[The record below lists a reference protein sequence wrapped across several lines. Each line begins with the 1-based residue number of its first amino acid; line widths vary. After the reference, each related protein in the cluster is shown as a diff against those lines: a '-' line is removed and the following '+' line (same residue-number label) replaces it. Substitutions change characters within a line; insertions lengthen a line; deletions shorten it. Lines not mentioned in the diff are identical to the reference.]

1 MSTEVITTSNP
12 NLSTASYSD
21 LYEAYQTFSMVCQGT
36 APEFDRDAGTSDL
49 ESVGLYQTVDA
60 ICEGLIEGLCD
71 KHGNTIYFHEN
82 RSNNEGVFQGIYLND
97 VPIKNTESLTINF
110 PRVFAEVQLGSE
122 VQKPLTHFD
131 EMPLLSFTNSVQTL
145 NVGARLAGV
154 NNDEYNFTKNIVFK
168 IPVADGSS
176 SDSVTANQGEYT
188 NLTANQGRRLNAN
201 RLNCVV
207 DARDESSVGKLQSA
221 EKAQVAPFTHV
232 ITNKAVT
239 AVNVDMGVN
248 GLAYEGEYANAVNF
262 VIKTGYVGDNFLISE
277 GGSLRYLYCAI
288 AGRCSTPYF
297 RTYFVTLPPPLPEKD
312 RFIKIFRTD
321 SELLPKDFLQRKD
334 LVVDKIGEIV
344 EVPLS
349 YPNTMIA
356 GMVFDARTFQSP
368 PKRSFDCKMLK
379 VNVPDNYNTEA
390 KTYDGNWTGQF
401 STVKKWT
408 NNPAWILYD
417 LMKKTRYGVGKFGMK
432 QFLIDKW
439 NLYKVSKYCDELVPT
454 GYSGK
459 FPLSDFTITNST
471 TVTID
476 DSSTNLGEEVF
487 RDRFPNGAI
496 VSLFDTVDSS
506 DNLLDKAYR
515 RLIID
520 GSYANNTYTFTM
532 VKIFSVE
539 QVFSKYPSLR
549 TLFNSL
555 VNYQDEDTTT
565 DQGADVDQGKV
576 NHNFNSP
583 AFFLINI
590 LINYQAN
597 TYTEAQ
603 DFIAEYVTSGGQPLD
618 PEVAGG
624 KLGVDFQGQL
634 PLLEPRFAC
643 NVYLDREQNA
653 LNTINDLTSVF
664 RGMIYWSSGSIFVA
678 NDEKKDAVMLFNNS
692 NVVDGS
698 FVYSGSADSARHTVV
713 TVRYND
719 ETDSYKPKVEYA
731 ENSAGLR
738 EYGYKQKDIVAI
750 GVTSRGQA
758 HRLAKWMLSTNQ
770 TETDTV
776 QFSTGQEG
784 SYLRPGDVIKI
795 QDKLKSVKRYGG
807 RIVAVDYAARKVTL
821 DEGIQEDI
829 VGQKITFIVPRQNK
843 TVKQLNE
850 DARLK
855 INVQDE
861 TGLTDDEIDSRR
873 EPQIKEFTVSAV
885 SETNV
890 VTISET
896 SDQDF
901 NLIKSGYLWSA
912 QNLSTDYEI
921 KEVEYRVLSVT
932 EKSSNEYM
940 VTGLMY
946 NRTKFDNIDR
956 SKSIENTQ
964 QSVSQI
970 VNVPS
975 LPEPLVETNNS
986 IEVSFRAFNPETDVP
1001 PYFDGKFPL
1010 RNQRPLQK
1018 SYRQQYVNINFE
1030 ALAAD
1035 NSVNASNTGGYI
1047 LQVTKS
1053 NGDILRVTLDGW
1065 DNQNA
1070 NIFLGELISGS
1081 SAPTEGTNTIDVK
1094 IFRYDPDKRLEG
1106 TIGLTN

>member
-1 MSTEVITTSNP
+1 MIGDLVTTSNP

-21 LYEAYQTFSMVCQGT
+21 SYEDLQSFSYVC
-36 APEFDRDAGTSDL
+36 AGTDQGVLGKFDGVVL
-49 ESVGLYQTVDA
+49 ESVGLYQSVDLV
-60 ICEGLIEGLCD
+60 CEGLTEGLCD
-71 KHGNTIYFHEN
+71 KYGNTVYFHQKT
-82 RSNNEGVFQGIYLND
+82 SNNEDVFQGIYLND
-97 VPIKNTESLTINF
+97 VPVKNTDSLTINF

-122 VQKPLTHFD
+122 IQKPLVNFD
-131 EMPLLSFTNSVQTL
+131 NAPYLSFTNSVQAINTQAKLVGLTKNEFENSTKSLKVTL
-145 NVGARLAGV
+145 TNTELATSSTENVEAKKHLTTNV
-154 NNDEYNFTKNIVFK
+154 NNFLYDIRGEEISK
-168 IPVADGSS
+168 I
-176 SDSVTANQGEYT
+176 
-188 NLTANQGRRLNAN
+188 R
-201 RLNCVV
+201 
-207 DARDESSVGKLQSA
+207 SA
-221 EKAQVAPFTHV
+221 ESAQVAPFTHT
-232 ITNKAVT
+232 ITNKSVT
-239 AVNVDMGVN
+239 ALNIEMSTN
-248 GLAYEGEYANAVNF
+248 GLSYKGSYPNAVNF
-262 VIKTGYVGDNFLISE
+262 VIKTGYVGDNFLISQ
-277 GGSLRYLYCAI
+277 GGSIRYLYCGI
-288 AGRCSTPYF
+288 AGICSGPYF
-297 RTYFVTLPPPLPEKD
+297 RSYFINLPPPLIEKD
-312 RFIKIFRTD
+312 RFVKIFRTD
-321 SELLPKDFLQRKD
+321 AELDADNVFQRKD
-334 LVVDKIGEIV
+334 LMVSSIGEIV

-349 YPNTMIA
+349 YPSSMIV
-356 GMVFDARTFQSP
+356 GMVFDARTFSSP

-379 VNVPDNYNTEA
+379 INVPINYNPDA
-390 KTYDGNWTGQF
+390 KTYDGNWTGEF

-417 LMKKTRYGVGKFGMK
+417 LMTNTRYGVGKFGMK
-432 QFLIDKW
+432 HFFIDKW
-439 NLYKVSKYCDELVPT
+439 NLYKIGKYCDELVPT

-459 FPLSDFTITNST
+459 FPLSDFTITSLDT
-471 TVTID
+471 EVVID
-476 DSSTNLGEEVF
+476 DSSTNLGEEAL
-487 RDRFPNGAI
+487 RDRFPDGTIA
-496 VSLFDTVDSS
+496 SLFDTVDSGGT
-506 DNLLDKAYR
+506 LVDKAYR
-515 RLIID
+515 RLII
-520 GSYANNTYTFTM
+520 GGKYENNSYKFKLVAL
-532 VKIFSVE
+532 FSIE
-539 QVFSKYPSLR
+539 QIFSKYPELR
-549 TLFNSL
+549 TSFNAQINFQNQDVSTDKG
-555 VNYQDEDTTT
+555 VNQD
-565 DQGADVDQGKV
+565 QSQI

-583 AFFLINI
+583 AYYLLSI
-590 LINYQAN
+590 LINPAPKEGAKKLFY
-597 TYTEAQ
+597 
-603 DFIAEYVTSGGQPLD
+603 DEYVTSGGQPLD
-618 PEVAGG
+618 AEVVGG
-624 KLGVDFQGQL
+624 KVGVDFQGQL

-653 LNTINDLTSVF
+653 LNAINDLSAIF
-664 RGMIYWSSGSIFVA
+664 RGMVYWSSGNIFIA
-678 NDEKKDAVMLFNNS
+678 NDEKRDAVMLFTNS
-692 NVVDGS
+692 NVVDGV

-719 ETDSYKPKVEYA
+719 ETDSYKPKVEYV

-821 DEGIQEDI
+821 DQGIQEDI
-829 VGQKITFIVPRQNK
+829 VGQKITFITPRENK
-843 TVKQLNE
+843 TAKKLNE
-850 DARLK
+850 EARLK

-861 TGLTDDEIDSRR
+861 TGLTDEEINSRR

-890 VTISET
+890 VTVSET

-912 QNLSTDYEI
+912 QNLSADYEI
-921 KEVEYRVLSVT
+921 KEVEYRVLTIT

-986 IEVSFRAFNPETDVP
+986 IEVSFRAFDPETDVP

-1018 SYRQQYVNINFE
+1018 SYRQQYVNINFQ

-1035 NSVNASNTGGYI
+1035 NNVNASNTGGYI
-1047 LQVTKS
+1047 LQVAKS
-1053 NGDILRVTLDGW
+1053 NGDVLRVTLDGW